1 MGDITTFV
9 LYGLA
14 LSWLA
19 FSFARDRKKAE
30 QALRKAWK
38 SFANILPAFLVVL
51 LILALVVVLLPE
63 ATIAA
68 FLGERSGFLGYLL
81 ASVVGAVTLVPGFV
95 AFPMAKVL
103 LDHGAG
109 IAQMAVF
116 ISTLMMVGV
125 VTLPLE
131 IRYFGVKAAVW
142 RNLLAYCYA
151 FFVGY
156 GVWIFVKVMR

>member
-1 MGDITTFV
+1 MGDVTTFV

-51 LILALVVVLLPE
+51 LVLALVVVLLPE

-68 FLGERSGFLGYLL
+68 FLGEKKWF
-81 ASVVGAVTLVPGFV
+81 
-95 AFPMAKVL
+95 
-103 LDHGAG
+103 
-109 IAQMAVF
+109 
-116 ISTLMMVGV
+116 
-125 VTLPLE
+125 
-131 IRYFGVKAAVW
+131 FGVSPCLCRW
-142 RNLLAYCYA
+142 S
-151 FFVGY
+151 GY
-156 GVWIFVKVMR
+156 PCSWFCRFSHGKGAP